1 MLSVMQEKKKCISSD
16 DFFFNLMVKYRL
28 TKLYLC
34 GSVAWFMTKL
44 CITLN
49 LNLKEGNVCLNMQR
63 LLPESP
69 KIISKNL
76 EDS

>member
-1 MLSVMQEKKKCISSD
+1 
-16 DFFFNLMVKYRL
+16 MVKYRL

-69 KIISKNL
+69 IKFPK
-76 EDS
+76 DSDV